1 MITKQVSIV
10 NPTGLHARPAN
21 DFVHKAKEF
30 DCRITLRRADLPEAR
45 AVNGKSL
52 VSVLALGAACGTVL
66 ELTAEGTDEV
76 QAASVLA
83 ELLAANTDE

>member
-10 NPTGLHARPAN
+10 NPTGLHARPAT

-83 ELLAANTDE
+83 